1 MNSVLLN
8 KSLSQRIADFAVR
21 ALVDEAELT
30 PKPGLVDRRGN
41 GAHHDLN
48 LPLML
53 RSAQALRPAFVE
65 MSAVASRSRVDLRL
79 REALGRIGRDAE
91 VAMMAVTAGVNTH
104 RGAIWALGL
113 LCAAA
118 SMDPTDWRAT
128 HVALRAAQ
136 IADLP
141 DQFCLPRRSN
151 GEKVC
156 ARYGVSGARGEA
168 QQGFPHVID
177 LALPALRASRA
188 KGHTETTARLDAL
201 VSIMSSLPD
210 TCVLSRGGEPA
221 LRDVQA
227 LAHAIAD
234 AGGTGTPPGRA
245 LLARLEQTMLAHNA
259 SPGGAAD
266 LLAAALFLDA
276 LELAMG
282 AAQKSESAVVKQVA
296 ALVA

>member
-1 MNSVLLN
+1 MNPIILN
-8 KSLSQRIADFAVR
+8 SSLPQRIADLAVR

-48 LPLML
+48 LSLML

-65 MSAVASRSRVDLRL
+65 MSAVARGARADLHL
-79 REALGRIGRDAE
+79 REELGRIGRDAE
-91 VAMMAVTAGVNTH
+91 VAMMAATAGVNTH
-104 RGAIWALGL
+104 RGAIWAIGL

-118 SMDPTDWRAT
+118 SMDPADWQAA
-128 HVALRAAQ
+128 HVALRASH
-136 IADLP
+136 IAELP
-141 DQFCLPRRSN
+141 DQYCLPRRSN
-151 GEKVC
+151 GERVR

-168 QQGFPHVID
+168 QLGFPHVID
-177 LALPALRASRA
+177 LALPVLRASRA
-188 KGHTETTARLDAL
+188 KGKSETTARLDAL

-210 TCVLSRGGEPA
+210 TCVLSRGGESA
-221 LRDVQA
+221 LFAVQT
-227 LAHAIAD
+227 LAHAIGD
-234 AGGTGTPPGRA
+234 AGGTGSPTGRE

-276 LELAMG
+276 FELVIG
-282 AAQKSESAVVKQVA
+282 DVQKAASP
-296 ALVA
+296 ALAQDLASVE